1 MTDDKAVVTWS
12 VSGLPP
18 AYTERRSR
26 ADVPPALR
34 PAFDGLLER
43 AHFFEL
49 PADMG
54 PNNPDG
60 RDMGSYSVSVAI
72 GSRSHTV
79 RFSDSTATQEL
90 ADLRNWVQAN
100 LAPTAT
106 QQ

>member
-1 MTDDKAVVTWS
+1 MTDEKAVVIWS

-26 ADVPPALR
+26 ADVPSALR

-60 RDMGSYSVSVAI
+60 RDMGSYGITVTI
-72 GSRSHTV
+72 GSRSHIV

-100 LAPTAT
+100 LALTAT
-106 QQ
+106 LE